1 MGWVVLWVWIGA
13 AVLAAVIVAFCAYE
27 LVWKAKRLR
36 TDLDRLRADAARLTE
51 LQAELSGR
59 TARAT
64 AQFGD
69 R

>member
-1 MGWVVLWVWIGA
+1 MGWVVGGVWIGA
-13 AVLAAVIVAFCAYE
+13 VVLAAVVVAFCAYE
-27 LVWKAKRLR
+27 LVWKAKRLN

-51 LQAELSGR
+51 LQAELSVR
-59 TARAT
+59 ARAA